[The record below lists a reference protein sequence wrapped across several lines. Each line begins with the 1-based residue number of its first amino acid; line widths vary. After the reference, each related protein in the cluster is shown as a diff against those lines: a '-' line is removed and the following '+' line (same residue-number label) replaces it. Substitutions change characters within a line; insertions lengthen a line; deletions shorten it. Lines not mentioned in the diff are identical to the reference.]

1 MGWSWDTLLQELGMH
16 DPRNLLLFLDVVDE
30 GSMAGAAR
38 KLGMSRSTVARHVAT
53 LEDELGVQ
61 LLHRNTRDVSLSEA
75 GELYVERAR
84 EIREML
90 AAAEACV
97 HQMED
102 EVRGRLRV
110 AVPIV
115 HHRRYITPIVA
126 EFGRLYPDVEL
137 EILFAEDISQMVALG
152 IDVGIQT
159 GLGANAA
166 LTMRRIT
173 SGPVRVYASPAYLDA
188 RGVPRTLEELAD
200 HDALFMRMPS
210 GEFEEWP
217 RRDGGS
223 YAVDHPRMV
232 TNSRALLVDAMLEGL
247 GLGRVMEAVVA
258 PLVASGKLVEVMPD
272 VLGGETS
279 LSLVYAATRHVPPKV
294 RAFVDFTL
302 EWSKAAFARG
312 SS

>member
-1 MGWSWDTLLQELGMH
+1 MGWSWDTPLQESSMH

-84 EIREML
+84 EIRELL

-115 HHRRYITPIVA
+115 RHRRYITPIVSG
-126 EFGRLYPDVEL
+126 FGKRYPDVEL

-159 GLGANAA
+159 GLEVNAA
-166 LTMRRIT
+166 LTMRRLAK
-173 SGPVRVYASPAYLDA
+173 GPVRVYASPAYLAD
-188 RGVPRTLEELAD
+188 RGTPTTLEELSG
-200 HDALFMRMPS
+200 HDAMFMRMP
-210 GEFEEWP
+210 GGGLEEWP
-217 RRDGGS
+217 LRDGGTWV
-223 YAVDHPRMV
+223 VDHPKLV
-232 TNSRALLVDAMLEGL
+232 TNSRALLVDGMLEGL
-247 GLGRVMEAVVA
+247 GLGRVMGAVVA
-258 PLVASGKLVEVMPD
+258 PLVEAGRLVEVMPE

-302 EWSKAAFARG
+302 EWSRSAFASG
-312 SS
+312 